1 MVYFAVGLAAI
12 GVAAGLAF
20 RWKILLPIIVLLPLA
35 AIIFSVSRGF
45 SYEDTAI
52 GVFVAEGILQGGYFV
67 GLLIRFIATA
77 GLRRALDFFRAR
89 RDREKRG
96 NDPHVA
102 PPAEAGEAP

>member
-35 AIIFSVSRGF
+35 AIIFSASRGL
-45 SYEDTAI
+45 SYEDTTI

-67 GLLIRFIATA
+67 GLLVRFIATA
-77 GLRRALDFFRAR
+77 GLRSARAR
-89 RDREKRG
+89 RDREERG
-96 NDPHVA
+96 NDRRVA